1 VGTYQLWRR
10 LQLCIIT
17 TAVLAE
23 SQPPEAIWVA
33 NLGPGPPPDFD
44 LSASDLKA
52 IDCSGMA
59 AHSTVLFSGSHTGF
73 VLGFAQYDYHDIASC
88 DQILLAYDILEE
100 TWLRD
105 RVQLCQVTMFM
116 GAAGTN
122 RIALISV
129 SGGMTA

>member
-44 LSASDLKA
+44 LS
-52 IDCSGMA
+52 
-59 AHSTVLFSGSHTGF
+59 TVLFSGSHTGF
-73 VLGFAQYDYHDIASC
+73 VLGFAQHDYHDIASC

-105 RVQLCQVTMFM
+105 RVQLCHVTMFM

-129 SGGMTA
+129 PGGMTA